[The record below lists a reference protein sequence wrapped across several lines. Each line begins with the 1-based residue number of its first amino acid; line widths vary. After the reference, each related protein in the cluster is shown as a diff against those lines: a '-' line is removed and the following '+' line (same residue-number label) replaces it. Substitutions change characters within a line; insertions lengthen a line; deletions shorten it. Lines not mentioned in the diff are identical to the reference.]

1 MGTKTVSESTSI
13 QGVANTIIFTLR
25 PSTALS
31 AGDVVTIRGLTGTQT
46 ANTGTLTVA
55 GTDAAVF
62 GSAGAWTQS
71 SGQMVLTVAGGQT
84 VPNNANTVI
93 SISLTNK
100 GSSQPA
106 LTPTI
111 AVSGSVTIGSS
122 SMSTSVLGASTAQQY
137 TVKTIAELST
147 VRDADNVLTV
157 TIRPNV
163 ALSAGDVVTIRGL
176 TGTQTA
182 NTGTL
187 TVAGTDAAVF
197 GSAGAWTQSS
207 GQMVLTVAGGQTVP
221 NNANTV
227 VTLTIANK
235 NEAQVSFFNFY
246 FLFLLGYNSTLLIK
260 VSSSASCDR

>member
-31 AGDVVTIRGLTGTQT
+31 TNDVITIAGLS
-46 ANTGTLTVA
+46 GTLTSN
-55 GTDAAVF
+55 AAALTVGGANANLF
-62 GSAGAWTQS
+62 DSAGAWTQ
-71 SGQMVLTVAGGQT
+71 GTGTLVLTASGAI
-84 VPNNANTVI
+84 PDNADTVI

-100 GSSQPA
+100 GSSQSA

-137 TVKTIAELST
+137 TVKTIAEVST

-163 ALSAGDVVTIRGL
+163 ALSAGDVVTIAGL
-176 TGTQTA
+176 TGTQTS

-207 GQMVLTVAGGQTVP
+207 GQMVLTVASGQTVP

-235 NEAQVSFFNFY
+235 NVAQVSVF
-246 FLFLLGYNSTLLIK
+246 
-260 VSSSASCDR
+260 

>member
-1 MGTKTVSESTSI
+1 MSLHLLLILILLLSTHVHGQSMGTKTVSESTSI

-31 AGDVVTIRGLTGTQT
+31 AGDVVTIL
-46 ANTGTLTVA
+46 
-55 GTDAAVF
+55 
-62 GSAGAWTQS
+62 
-71 SGQMVLTVAGGQT
+71 
-84 VPNNANTVI
+84 
-93 SISLTNK
+93 
-100 GSSQPA
+100 
-106 LTPTI
+106 
-111 AVSGSVTIGSS
+111 
-122 SMSTSVLGASTAQQY
+122 
-137 TVKTIAELST
+137 
-147 VRDADNVLTV
+147 
-157 TIRPNV
+157 
-163 ALSAGDVVTIRGL
+163 GL